1 MTDAS
6 AQVNHRRPFDGVA
19 AGIGARPSSLPGQID
34 RHSDVSATR
43 VRRDLGAR
51 RTARARL
58 PSLDTLRV
66 FAVAARHLSF
76 TKAANEL
83 HLTQS
88 AISHRVH
95 ALEDELGMPLFKRLT
110 RRLELTR
117 AGESLAQRVG
127 RAVGDIARAVADL
140 DETSDERRLAV
151 TMLPSVAL
159 RWLVPRL
166 PRFHAGNSDIEL
178 QVIANSTL
186 LDLRSAAID
195 AAIRFGRGS
204 YPGYA
209 ATMLMPDSVFPVCS
223 PHLIAKHGPV
233 GSIEELLKLPLLHD
247 LGTET
252 DGSGS
257 DWRSWLN
264 HLGRD
269 DLEANNGQRYSEAG
283 LSIEAAIVGLGVALG
298 RASLVADFVADGTL
312 VCPLPLSAPTAFSYY
327 LLVLPEAAAQP
338 KIVRFR
344 EWLQAEAA
352 ATVADT
358 ARTS

>member
-6 AQVNHRRPFDGVA
+6 AQVKHRRPLDVT
-19 AGIGARPSSLPGQID
+19 AGIGARPSALPQQIEA
-34 RHSDVSATR
+34 HSDASATR
-43 VRRDLGAR
+43 GRRDLGAR
-51 RTARARL
+51 RIAMRRL

-66 FAVAARHLSF
+66 FTVAARHLSF

-95 ALEDELGMPLFKRLT
+95 ALEDELGMPLFTRLT

-117 AGESLAQRVG
+117 AGRSLAQRVD

-140 DETSDERRLAV
+140 DERSDERRLTV
-151 TMLPSVAL
+151 TSSSSVAS

-166 PRFHAGNSDIEL
+166 PRFHASHPDIEL
-178 QVIANSTL
+178 QVIANPSL
-186 LDLRSAAID
+186 LDLRSAGID
-195 AAIRFGRGS
+195 VAIRFGRGG
-204 YPGYA
+204 YPGY
-209 ATMLMPDSVFPVCS
+209 TETRLMPDSVFPVCS
-223 PHLIAKHGPV
+223 PHLVARHGPV
-233 GSIEELLKLPLLHD
+233 RSIEELLNLPLLHD
-247 LGTET
+247 SRTEA

-264 HLGRD
+264 HLGRG
-269 DLEANNGQRYSEAG
+269 DLESSNGQRYSEAG
-283 LSIEAAIVGLGVALG
+283 LLIEAAMLGLGVALG
-298 RASLVADFVADGTL
+298 RASLVSNLVADGTL

-327 LLVLPEAAAQP
+327 LLVLPEAALQP
-338 KIVRFR
+338 KILRFR

-358 ARTS
+358 EQRG